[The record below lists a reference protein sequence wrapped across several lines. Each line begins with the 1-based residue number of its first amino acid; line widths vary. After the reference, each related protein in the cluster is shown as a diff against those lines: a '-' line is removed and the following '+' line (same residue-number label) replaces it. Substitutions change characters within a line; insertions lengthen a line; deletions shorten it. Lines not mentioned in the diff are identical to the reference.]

1 MPIVRTSYTHP
12 LRIDVIDAHP
22 RRGLIG
28 ITFCPGKS
36 GPSSAFRGEWQR
48 DLDADIAVVKAWGP
62 RAVVTLLEDHEF
74 DRFKVQGLPRKIEE
88 SGMEWYHLPIRDGHA
103 PGGDFER
110 AWVRIGVI
118 LRNHLDS
125 GERILVHCR
134 GGLGRSGTVAARL
147 LIESGMEPRQA
158 IREVRKTR
166 RGAIE
171 TTTQET
177 YVRSLTR
184 GVDVIGKDSEFQTLD
199 TRMSF
204 GEIQRHGT
212 IAMVPVFYDSPAG
225 TDYQTLSSAIESA
238 EFQVTELDEHGSV
251 PTLSVKNNGDRRV
264 LLVGGEELLGAKQ
277 NRVLNTSVMVL
288 PSVTIDV
295 PVSCTEQGRWSYSS
309 ENFRAS
315 PTIMPRNSRM
325 KNKRSVDLSLEARGS
340 FEGDQGAV
348 WDDIS
353 VMQQRAGVSSK
364 TNAMRDVIDANWSSI
379 AEYTEAFRPVDGQN
393 GAIFLA
399 NGTITG
405 MELFSK
411 EDAFRSIFPK
421 IVGSYAFDHITNT
434 GAQESG
440 IKEASVEGFLQ
451 RLTRSDRSTYPSNGE
466 GLDLRFEGD
475 RISGAALVCQG
486 EIIHLSAYALSS
498 TS

>member
-48 DLDADIAVVKAWGP
+48 DLDTDIAVVKAWGP

-110 AWVRIGVI
+110 EWVRIGVI

-225 TDYQTLSSAIESA
+225 TDYQTLSSAIESS

-288 PSVTIDV
+288 PSVTIDE
-295 PVSCTEQGRWSYSS
+295 PVSGTEQGRWS
-309 ENFRAS
+309 
-315 PTIMPRNSRM
+315 
-325 KNKRSVDLSLEARGS
+325 
-340 FEGDQGAV
+340 
-348 WDDIS
+348 
-353 VMQQRAGVSSK
+353 
-364 TNAMRDVIDANWSSI
+364 
-379 AEYTEAFRPVDGQN
+379 
-393 GAIFLA
+393 
-399 NGTITG
+399 
-405 MELFSK
+405 
-411 EDAFRSIFPK
+411 
-421 IVGSYAFDHITNT
+421 
-434 GAQESG
+434 
-440 IKEASVEGFLQ
+440 
-451 RLTRSDRSTYPSNGE
+451 
-466 GLDLRFEGD
+466 
-475 RISGAALVCQG
+475 
-486 EIIHLSAYALSS
+486 
-498 TS
+498 